1 MNQQRVIRELI
12 AEIRRLRNDA
22 QQTNWML
29 CAIEEQSIQQNRKHN
44 QEVERLKRNAKNARD
59 E

>member
-29 CAIEEQSIQQNRKHN
+29 CEIEEQSIQQNRKHN